1 MRVKSTSMIT
11 VLYFARLREAFGR
24 ASEQIALPSGVSDLA
39 SLRALL
45 HSRGGT
51 WAEEMADAK
60 PVRAAVN
67 QDVAHGNTRIKD
79 GDEIAFFPPVTGG

>member
-1 MRVKSTSMIT
+1 MVTI
-11 VLYFARLREAFGR
+11 LYFARLRESFGT
-24 ASEQIALPSGVSDLA
+24 ASEQIALPAGVGNLA

-45 HSRGGT
+45 RDRGGV
-51 WAEEMADAK
+51 WADEMADAK

-67 QDVAHGNTRIKD
+67 QDIARGDTPVSD